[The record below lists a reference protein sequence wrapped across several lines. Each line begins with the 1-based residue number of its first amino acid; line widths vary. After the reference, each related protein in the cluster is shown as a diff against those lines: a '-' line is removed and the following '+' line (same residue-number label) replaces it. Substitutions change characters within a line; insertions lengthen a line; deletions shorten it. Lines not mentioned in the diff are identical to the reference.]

1 MMKPNGS
8 EMQLTFMKSLIFNH
22 FSYDRN
28 SKRQIHINFNRK
40 KKHDVGMSWER
51 NLTDTR

>member
-1 MMKPNGS
+1 MTEIQKDKFT
-8 EMQLTFMKSLIFNH
+8 LTSIE
-22 FSYDRN
+22 
-28 SKRQIHINFNRK
+28 K